1 MLRLK
6 SLPAMLL
13 ALLLV
18 SAPAQARYFEP
29 YESDNTVGLRAG
41 DILIETKK
49 NRLSFAL
56 DDETIMV
63 FPVAVGRQG
72 RQWKG
77 VARIGRM
84 AENPAWHPTAD
95 QRKRKKLPAMVKGG
109 PGNPLGVYALY
120 LFQGGRDTLYRIH
133 GTNAPSSIGRSVSDG
148 CIRMRNDD
156 VLELAD
162 YVEIGARVTVR

>member
-1 MLRLK
+1 MLRFK
-6 SLPAMLL
+6 SLLMMAF
-13 ALLLV
+13 ALMV
-18 SAPAQARYFEP
+18 VAAPVQAKYFEP
-29 YESDNTVGLRAG
+29 YEDDNNIGLRAG

-63 FPVAVGRQG
+63 YPVAVGRQG

-95 QRKRKKLPAMVKGG
+95 QRRRKKLPAMVKGG
-109 PGNPLGVYALY
+109 PGNPLGAYALY
-120 LFQGGRDTLYRIH
+120 LFQGKKDTLYRIH

-162 YVEIGARVTVR
+162 YVEIGAKVTVR